1 MDGARALAVAEEMGL
16 DTAVLSA
23 KAESDE
29 VRAGIS
35 RSHALAQQL
44 ELTGTPSYVT
54 ERQVIVGAVGF
65 EALKAEIDKVRACA
79 GQATC

>member
-1 MDGARALAVAEEMGL
+1 MGL
-16 DTAVLSA
+16 DPEALSA

-29 VRAGIS
+29 VKANIAE
-35 RSHALAQQL
+35 SHELAQLL

-54 ERQVIVGAVGF
+54 ERQVVVGAVGF
-65 EALKAEIDKVRACA
+65 EALQAEIERVRACA